1 MSTASNSEK
10 RGARDGPPA
19 QSADYALYL
28 RRMKRR
34 TLLVHFWQAAILL
47 VFLAVWEIA
56 PLAGWVNPALTS
68 YPTAIG
74 RTLTAFVIDGSLWHH
89 SWTTLEEILFGFVG
103 SMALGTVIAVAF
115 WLSPMLYRTLDP
127 FVVVINAIPKVA
139 FVPIFFIWLGSLSSI
154 YAMSIAVSVFV
165 TVLMLHT
172 GFRAID
178 PDKVKLVQL
187 FGASRRQILS
197 KIILPGSVPTM
208 MSTLKVNVGLTLVG
222 VVVGEFQAAKAGLGY
237 LIIYGSQIFQINIV
251 MAAVAVL
258 AGISTL
264 LFIAIQ
270 ALEAHIL
277 NRRGS
282 SGT

>member
-19 QSADYALYL
+19 QSTEYALYL

-47 VFLAVWEIA
+47 VFLVVWEIA

-74 RTLTAFVIDGSLWHH
+74 RTLTAFVVDGSLWHH
-89 SWTTLEEILFGFVG
+89 SGTTLEEILFGFVG
-103 SMALGTVIAVAF
+103 SMALGTVIAIAF

-139 FVPIFFIWLGSLSSI
+139 FVPIFFIWLGNLSSI

>member
-1 MSTASNSEK
+1 MSTASNSGK
-10 RGARDGPPA
+10 RSARDGPPA
-19 QSADYALYL
+19 QSTDYALYL

-56 PLAGWVNPALTS
+56 PLAGWVNPALLTS

-74 RTLTAFVIDGSLWHH
+74 RTLDGFRHRWQPVAPQAGRQ
-89 SWTTLEEILFGFVG
+89 LEEILFGFVG
-103 SMALGTVIAVAF
+103 SMALGTVIAIAF

-139 FVPIFFIWLGSLSSI
+139 FVPIFFIWLGNLSSI

-258 AGISTL
+258 AAISTL

-270 ALEAHIL
+270 AL
-277 NRRGS
+277 
-282 SGT
+282 